1 MFTECG
7 MDVQIHGKWDLDERH
22 HMEFLMESQSHGIKS
37 KKEVIKNKS
46 L

>member
-22 HMEFLMESQSHGIKS
+22 HMEFLIWNLRVMELKV
-37 KKEVIKNKS
+37 KKK
-46 L
+46 